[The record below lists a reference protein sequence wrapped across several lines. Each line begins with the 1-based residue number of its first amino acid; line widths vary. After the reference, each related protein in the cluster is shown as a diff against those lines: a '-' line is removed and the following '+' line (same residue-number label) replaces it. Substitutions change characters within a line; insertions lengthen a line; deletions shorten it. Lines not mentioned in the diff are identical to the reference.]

1 MRGKWST
8 KSIPCK
14 RSRNKKFF
22 CLFRISTA
30 FRQGVFECGIS
41 FRYIRPFAVV
51 GILNGQKSDKKNEI
65 EALEHGEKIV
75 EIGIIL
81 CGAERIYNEPCDNNN
96 SCI

>member
-1 MRGKWST
+1 M
-8 KSIPCK
+8 
-14 RSRNKKFF
+14 
-22 CLFRISTA
+22 
-30 FRQGVFECGIS
+30 
-41 FRYIRPFAVV
+41 